1 MTICYDIYFPEIYR
15 VLALEWADIV
25 AVACISA
32 SLSTRQDYFEVL
44 IKARAIE
51 NGNFHIFVNRF
62 GTEDGFQFWGQFGG
76 GSRIV
81 SPNGDLLAK
90 WKYYDEE
97 LVVSTIDLDD
107 LEKVRPFIPTI
118 RDLRPEIVDLLRERS
133 HKV

>member
-1 MTICYDIYFPEIYR
+1 
-15 VLALEWADIV
+15 
-25 AVACISA
+25 
-32 SLSTRQDYFEVL
+32 L

-62 GTEDGFQFWGQFGG
+62 GTEDGFQFLGQFGG

>member
-1 MTICYDIYFPEIYR
+1 MGRYCR
-15 VLALEWADIV
+15 CRL
-25 AVACISA
+25 ISA

-62 GTEDGFQFWGQFGG
+62 GTEDGFQFGGQFGG